1 MAEKK
6 LEKAPGKAPEQ
17 APAFDVT
24 CPECGG
30 VLRIDVSSRAV
41 ISHTP
46 APRKRTFES
55 FETAARAMRE
65 SEERKESLFRQAVDA
80 EKNKDD
86 VMEKRF
92 AEGLRR
98 ARESPTTERP
108 LRDFD
113 LD

>member
-1 MAEKK
+1 MAHKNNDTS
-6 LEKAPGKAPEQ
+6 A
-17 APAFDVT
+17 AFDVS

-30 VLRIDVSSRAV
+30 MLRIDPETRAV
-41 ISHTP
+41 IAHTP
-46 APRKRTFES
+46 APQKRTFED

-65 SEERKESLFRQAVDA
+65 GDQRRESLFRQGVDA

-86 VMEKRF
+86 VMAKRF
-92 AEGLRR
+92 AEALRK
-98 ARESPTTERP
+98 AKESPVSERP